1 MSHLESY
8 PAGPS
13 AVCRAGGVSWA
24 CSACQDSST
33 SHGTVSSQSQQQ
45 PFTPLSGAGDV
56 NSVRLIAA
64 ISPRLS
70 PPTLP
75 YGRFTP
81 RRTKISPQTVPVR
94 SSARLLPPDAQPL
107 VAAVANFQLRLRECR
122 LCPPTATY
130 RERYMRLKPQDPTSV
145 SRQEN
150 LGAISSASLPGSSAL
165 LFHAGI
171 FAPTP
176 WTLGAT
182 THSSVRFSLARMG

>member
-70 PPTLP
+70 PQTLP

-94 SSARLLPPDAQPL
+94 SSARLLPPDAQPS
-107 VAAVANFQLRLRECR
+107 VAAVTDFQLRLRECR

-150 LGAISSASLPGSSAL
+150 LWARSLQHLSQGHRRFFFMRVYSPRLPGHWEPPPIVLLGSA
-165 LFHAGI
+165 
-171 FAPTP
+171 
-176 WTLGAT
+176 
-182 THSSVRFSLARMG
+182 